1 MPLGS
6 FQNGLGNVPD
16 QIRIGPCGRRGPVS
30 RISIAYP
37 LLGHDSAEQ
46 VNYGIMVGHEAPLV
60 LQLVEEDILAVDPDV
75 RVSDLPV
82 DRYLSLNL
90 VFGIIF
96 RYPEI
101 GLAELAVAAA
111 APHHLDK
118 PVSRRALNIWNLL
131 QLRPAR
137 NVNELWAVVRLDVVV
152 NSSNNMITLADD
164 HMVHSQRLGVPVADL
179 HLPAARPTQDQLRL
193 RILLPGPIDLS
204 NKLQELPLRIGRK
217 LSAIGEHHAHRSQ
230 PHRIHGPDGQQPPRP
245 HHTFLEGTTL
255 VSADHKAPSRPLRQS
270 VGLMELESRRRIGEL
285 SRPERN

>member
-96 RYPEI
+96 RYPKI
-101 GLAELAVAAA
+101 RLAELAVAAA
-111 APHHLDK
+111 
-118 PVSRRALNIWNLL
+118 
-131 QLRPAR
+131 
-137 NVNELWAVVRLDVVV
+137 
-152 NSSNNMITLADD
+152 
-164 HMVHSQRLGVPVADL
+164 
-179 HLPAARPTQDQLRL
+179 
-193 RILLPGPIDLS
+193 
-204 NKLQELPLRIGRK
+204 
-217 LSAIGEHHAHRSQ
+217 SAHYLC
-230 PHRIHGPDGQQPPRP
+230 QPPDPPSTSFAFGYFFRVLLISPTSSRNFLFVYAVSFPPSVNIILTGPRP
-245 HHTFLEGTTL
+245 IGSMVDIPIILVLSSTNLETWSG
-255 VSADHKAPSRPLRQS
+255 
-270 VGLMELESRRRIGEL
+270 
-285 SRPERN
+285 